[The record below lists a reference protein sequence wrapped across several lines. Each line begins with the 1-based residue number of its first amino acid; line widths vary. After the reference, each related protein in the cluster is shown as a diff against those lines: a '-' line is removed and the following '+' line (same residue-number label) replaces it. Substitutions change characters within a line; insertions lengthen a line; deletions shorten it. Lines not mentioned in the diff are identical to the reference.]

1 MSSVLSRNR
10 VFINSNNPSIHNQI
24 IDGTQPI
31 IKLPFPPYIDPYDLV
46 IKSHDGKIPSRSPNA
61 FIIYRKF
68 FIQTARNEG
77 YFLPMTVISSMASQ
91 SWERESE
98 EVKEEYKRLSREAF
112 DIRNEM
118 LPKEKRKRRRG
129 KWNIISFEKSNRSRK
144 NPNPVQSQP
153 PSHHQEV
160 TNSTSVVNN
169 SSPVNLQTRLI
180 NNEIN
185 NETSSVIPSF
195 EQYNFDFTQYMNNM
209 NNMIPSPEIPEMYNS
224 PGSSIISS
232 PEINDYTPPA
242 ENNLIETPILFE
254 EELFNL
260 IAPINNEIRNTEQF
274 FNYNNFDESSGFIP
288 TFSTIYES
296 SELNFNF
303 YHY

>member
-1 MSSVLSRNR
+1 MSSSVFYRHR
-10 VFINSNNPSIHNQI
+10 VFINSNDPGIHNQI

-31 IKLPFPPYIDPYDLV
+31 IKLPFPPYIDPYDLI
-46 IKSHDGKIPSRSPNA
+46 IKSQDGKIPSRSPNA
-61 FIIYRKF
+61 FIIYRKV
-68 FIQTARNEG
+68 FIETARNEG
-77 YFLPMTVISSMASQ
+77 YILPMTVISSMASQ

-118 LPKEKRKRRRG
+118 LPKEKRKRKRG
-129 KWNIISFEKSNRSRK
+129 KWNIISFEKSKRSRK
-144 NPNPVQSQP
+144 NPVQS
-153 PSHHQEV
+153 PSHQEI
-160 TNSTSVVNN
+160 TNSTSNI
-169 SSPVNLQTRLI
+169 SPVN
-180 NNEIN
+180 
-185 NETSSVIPSF
+185 F
-195 EQYNFDFTQYMNNM
+195 NFDFTQYM

-242 ENNLIETPILFE
+242 ENNLVETPILYE

-260 IAPINNEIRNTEQF
+260 MPINNEIRNTEQF
-274 FNYNNFDESSGFIP
+274 FNYNFDESQINP
-288 TFSTIYES
+288 TFSTIYEP

>member
-1 MSSVLSRNR
+1 MSSSVFYRHR
-10 VFINSNNPSIHNQI
+10 VFINSNDPGIHNQI

-31 IKLPFPPYIDPYDLV
+31 IKLPFPPYIDPYDLI
-46 IKSHDGKIPSRSPNA
+46 IKSQDGKIPSRSPNA
-61 FIIYRKF
+61 FIIYRKV
-68 FIQTARNEG
+68 FIETARNEG
-77 YFLPMTVISSMASQ
+77 YILPMTVISSMASQ

-118 LPKEKRKRRRG
+118 LPKEKRKRKRG
-129 KWNIISFEKSNRSRK
+129 KWNIISFEKSKRSRK
-144 NPNPVQSQP
+144 NPVQS
-153 PSHHQEV
+153 PSHQEI
-160 TNSTSVVNN
+160 TNSTSNI
-169 SSPVNLQTRLI
+169 SPVNVNLNNNNNN

-185 NETSSVIPSF
+185 NNETSSIIPSF
-195 EQYNFDFTQYMNNM
+195 EQFNFDFTQYM

-242 ENNLIETPILFE
+242 ENNLVETPILYE

-260 IAPINNEIRNTEQF
+260 MPINNEIRNTEQF
-274 FNYNNFDESSGFIP
+274 FNYNFDESQINP
-288 TFSTIYES
+288 TFSTIYEP